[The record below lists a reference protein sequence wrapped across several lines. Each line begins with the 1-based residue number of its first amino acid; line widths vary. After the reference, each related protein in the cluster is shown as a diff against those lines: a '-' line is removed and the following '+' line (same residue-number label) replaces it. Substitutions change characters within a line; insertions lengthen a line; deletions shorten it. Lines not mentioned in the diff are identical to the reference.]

1 MQSTLTQKLMNAMN
15 KIIEK
20 KRIEFIHENE
30 RIEIENKSKL
40 QLEQVEIQKKELYWL
55 DTNDES
61 KLSIYFRLIVV
72 YVTDLILVGWTI
84 EALRII
90 EEYGLNISNDV
101 LLQANLHKLL
111 SIILWMDNDQENAF
125 IHLKKA
131 RKLFE
136 KIMSTLGITQCNF
149 LKACFIVVELQR
161 FSVTSATTKSEN
173 LIKV

>member
-72 YVTDLILVGWTI
+72 YATDLILVGWTI

-111 SIILWMDNDQENAF
+111 SIILWMDND
-125 IHLKKA
+125 
-131 RKLFE
+131 
-136 KIMSTLGITQCNF
+136 
-149 LKACFIVVELQR
+149 
-161 FSVTSATTKSEN
+161 
-173 LIKV
+173 